1 MQKVEENDMLN
12 KLKAI
17 DKNVDKIGDS
27 IDDFVSDL
35 SSKIA
40 FSHDSFDNHFFDEF

>member
-1 MQKVEENDMLN
+1 MQKVEENDMMN

-17 DKNVDKIGDS
+17 DKNIDKVGDS
-27 IDDFVSDL
+27 IDDFVGDL

-40 FSHDSFDNHFFDEF
+40 FGHDSFDNHFFDEF